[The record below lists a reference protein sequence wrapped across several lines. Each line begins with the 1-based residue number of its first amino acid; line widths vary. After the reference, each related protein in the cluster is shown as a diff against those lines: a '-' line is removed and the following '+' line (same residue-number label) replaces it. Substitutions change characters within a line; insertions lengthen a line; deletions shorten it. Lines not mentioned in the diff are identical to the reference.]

1 MSSWGEMIAG
11 RTLERNNIARKHR
24 IERRAIMI
32 TLTGMEMITVDQNVM
47 TETDRWSS
55 FMGRDA
61 AFDGTFVAA
70 VTSTGI
76 YCRPS
81 CPARRP

>member
-1 MSSWGEMIAG
+1 
-11 RTLERNNIARKHR
+11 
-24 IERRAIMI
+24 MI